1 MNVRNTILYLT
12 IFAIAMGYM
21 EGAIVVYLREI
32 FYPAG
37 FDFPLQPISAN
48 IMVTEVLREAATMV
62 MLITIA
68 LLTGRTKTERFGFF
82 IFCFGIWD
90 ITYYIVL
97 YLILGWPSSL
107 LTWDILFLIPV
118 TWVGPVL
125 GPVINSASMILL
137 GWLLSVFT
145 TKNSG
150 TKLFPLEWMLLIA
163 GSMIVIISYT
173 EDYVGFLRDAFSWRE
188 IFIPA
193 DSSVLMDYAT
203 SYIPRTFSWWIFW
216 IGEGLILAGI
226 ILFYRRNTLR
236 GLKPA

>member
-173 EDYVGFLRDAFSWRE
+173 EDYVGFLRDAFSWWE

-236 GLKPA
+236 GLKPS